1 MAGRLSPL
9 DEKVLLIY
17 SLQGPAG
24 PGRTPTEADFDGA
37 YTLEQIQA
45 SERQLLEEGYLKG
58 HLSRAHTGGAKGVLV
73 NGRIDERGVF
83 YIAEN
88 LKEL

>member
-1 MAGRLSPL
+1 MPGRLSPL

-17 SLQGPAG
+17 SLQGPTG

-37 YTLEQIQA
+37 YTLEQIRA

-58 HLSRAHTGGAKGVLV
+58 HLSKTNAGNSEGVLF
-73 NGRIDERGVF
+73 NGRIDERGVA
-83 YIAEN
+83 YVEEN